1 MKWRYAITVVGL
13 LVLLFASGF
22 AQTITIGFTVSRTGS
37 LNVDSL
43 EQLRGAELWRDQVN
57 AAGGIKAG
65 GKSYQVKFVNYDDES
80 NSQRVQQLYTRMI
93 LQDRADFLLSPF
105 SSGLTATAAIV
116 SEQNGKIMV
125 TTGAS
130 EGETYTLGNK
140 YLFQMFT
147 PANEYLT
154 GVLEVLKAKDSKS
167 RLALV
172 YADDSFSIAAAN
184 GAKAYAQKIGLNVV
198 FAEAYAPDTTDFGPI
213 IDKVISSKATALAG
227 GGHYADG
234 STLARQLYSHKADI
248 EFLSLFVA
256 PDNPQF
262 AQLGDSAYGVAVPS
276 QWEQQSTF
284 KPQIGPTGA
293 DFAKAYMAKYKAPP
307 SYQSAGSYAS
317 GLVLQ
322 HAIEQAGTLDT
333 ARVANAMNATDLTTF
348 FGKTKFATAANQHGL
363 QIGHTMVL
371 AQWQKD
377 KSGKLEKEVVWP
389 NPAQSSALVFPLKRG
404 NSVMAGK

>member
-1 MKWRYAITVVGL
+1 MRWKSAIAVTAL
-13 LVLLFASGF
+13 AMLFLASAS

-43 EQLRGAELWRDQVN
+43 EQLRGVELWRDQAN
-57 AAGGIKAG
+57 AAGGIKAD

-93 LQDRADFLLSPF
+93 LQDKALFLLSPY

-116 SEQNGKIMV
+116 SEQNGKIMI
-125 TTGAS
+125 TTGAA
-130 EGETYTLGNK
+130 EGKTYTLGNK

-154 GVLEVLKAKDSKS
+154 SALDVLKAKDANI

-172 YADDSFSIAAAN
+172 YSDDSFSNAVAN
-184 GAKAYAQKIGLNVV
+184 AAKAYAQKIGLNIV
-198 FAEAYAPDTTDFGPI
+198 FAEAYAPDTTDFSPI

-234 STLARQLYSHKADI
+234 STLARQLLSQKANI
-248 EFLSLFVA
+248 KFISLLVA
-256 PDNPQF
+256 PDSPQF
-262 AQLGDSAYGVAVPS
+262 AQLGDAAYGVTVPS
-276 QWEQQSTF
+276 QWEPQSQF

-293 DFAKAYMAKYKAPP
+293 EFAKLYQAKYNAPP
-307 SYQSAGSYAS
+307 SYESAGGYTA
-317 GLVLQ
+317 GLILQ
-322 HAIEQAGTLDT
+322 HAIEQAGSLDT
-333 ARVANAMNATDLTTF
+333 AKVANAMNATDLTTF
-348 FGKTKFATAANQHGL
+348 FGRTKFATDANRHGL
-363 QIGHTMVL
+363 QIAHAMVL

-377 KSGKLEKEVVWP
+377 KSGKLDKQVVWP
-389 NPAQSSALVFPLKRG
+389 DTAKTANIVFPIQHGQTAAAK
-404 NSVMAGK
+404 K